1 MSSATSGRDPILKF
15 YVSAT
20 VVGAVCALVA
30 AGWGQSWDNSGSF
43 LNGLVGILAVA
54 FAAEVMWVSLHVGGS
69 VLSVSF
75 IPFLAGVFLFAP
87 FWAMLL
93 GGSVVFV
100 VEALIRKKPWV
111 KVVFNSSK
119 EVLALGGASAIYGM
133 LGGQPSTEKFHFA
146 LVAIVAG
153 GVVYVLTNRT
163 AVSYAVSLAE
173 GLTFGSAWSRIS
185 GASLVYDFLAIPIPA
200 FLAYLYVQWQL
211 VGVAIL
217 VIPLFMFRHIY
228 SINLQL
234 EQANRELLELMVK
247 NIEARDP
254 YTSGHSQRVSQYA
267 RILAREAGIS
277 FRQLELVATAALLHD
292 VGKTYSEYA
301 PLLLK
306 EGRLTIEEKNLL
318 QTHPV
323 RSAELVATISTLRGS
338 VEDAVR
344 HHHEN
349 FDGTGYPDGLA
360 GHDIPIGARVIM
372 SADTLDAM
380 STDRPYRKALPY
392 DRIVE
397 EFRRYAGRQ
406 FDPVLVELV
415 IKSSAIRRLVA
426 AEMHMPSEL
435 EPTALEPTAFNRAR
449 VTRPER
455 AAV

>member
-1 MSSATSGRDPILKF
+1 
-15 YVSAT
+15 VSAT
-20 VVGAVCALVA
+20 VAGALCALVA
-30 AGWGQSWDNSGSF
+30 AGWGQNWDNSGSF
-43 LNGLVGILAVA
+43 LNGVVGILAVA

-87 FWAMLL
+87 SWAMLL

-119 EVLALGGASAIYGM
+119 EVLALGGASALYAL
-133 LGGQPSTEKFHFA
+133 LGGRPSTEKFEFA
-146 LVAIVAG
+146 LVAIVAA
-153 GVVYVLTNRT
+153 GVAYVAINRT

-173 GLTFGSAWSRIS
+173 GLTFGNAWSRIS
-185 GASLVYDFLAIPIPA
+185 GASLIYDFLAIPIPA
-200 FLAYLYVQWQL
+200 LLAYLYVQWQL
-211 VGVAIL
+211 AGVAML
-217 VIPLFMFRHIY
+217 VVPLFIVRHIY

-234 EQANRELLELMVK
+234 EQANRDLLELMVK

-277 FRQLELVATAALLHD
+277 FRQIELVATAALLHD

-306 EGRLTIEEKNLL
+306 EGKLTSDEKSLL

-323 RSAELVATISTLRGS
+323 RSAELVGTISTLRGS
-338 VEDAVR
+338 VEEAVR

-360 GHDIPIGARVIM
+360 GESIPIGARIIM
-372 SADTLDAM
+372 IADTLDAM
-380 STDRPYRKALPY
+380 TTDRPYRKALPFE
-392 DRIVE
+392 RVIE
-397 EFRRYAGRQ
+397 EFRKHAAKQ
-406 FDPVLVELV
+406 FDPQLVDLV
-415 IKSSAIRRLVA
+415 IKSPAIRRIVA
-426 AEMHMPSEL
+426 AQAHTPSQA
-435 EPTALEPTAFNRAR
+435 EPATFNRAR
-449 VTRPER
+449 VGRPEH